1 MVTKV
6 NKKRSPCLTDNSI
19 CVMLVSF
26 SRANDKRKEDRM
38 TAADVFSDNVK
49 LFRTR
54 LKMSQ
59 DELAEKSGVSRTII
73 SQIENKKFD
82 IESMRHGTIKSLA
95 DALGVPYG
103 ELIGEDTYE
112 FIKEKTAKSAINAIK
127 NSLQVDLK
135 KIFT

>member
-1 MVTKV
+1 
-6 NKKRSPCLTDNSI
+6 
-19 CVMLVSF
+19 
-26 SRANDKRKEDRM
+26 M

-73 SQIENKKFD
+73 SNIENKKFD
-82 IESMRHGTIKSLA
+82 IEKMSHGTIMRLA

-103 ELIGEDTYE
+103 ELMGEDVYE

-127 NSLQVDLK
+127 NSLQIDLK